1 MEKLALR
8 EYRYQ
13 LVWVRVFLNSVSE
26 SFPIKKITLLC
37 SAITILAFA
46 PTAFAEQHEFTNT
59 LPNYLEIEQ
68 NDIIFLKNLSNS
80 TINLQHTGGLFS
92 SGELHTNGTWTGNMP
107 YDVGVYEWVNVN
119 STGTIVIKDKVIQ
132 EKIIEEPSVT
142 IFENK
147 IEGNVGNEIKNI
159 PVAITTISPTFQTE
173 SIAVKTSSN
182 GDFETTLE
190 LDEIGTHDV
199 IVSYDGKSIGKFSQ
213 QVTEEN
219 VREYAGV
226 DILELR
232 LSLLQTLESILEIIF
247 GK

>member
-92 SGELHTNGTWTGNMP
+92 SGELHTNGTWTGNCLL
-107 YDVGVYEWVNVN
+107 YT
-119 STGTIVIKDKVIQ
+119 S
-132 EKIIEEPSVT
+132 PS
-142 IFENK
+142 
-147 IEGNVGNEIKNI
+147 
-159 PVAITTISPTFQTE
+159 PRDS
-173 SIAVKTSSN
+173 
-182 GDFETTLE
+182 
-190 LDEIGTHDV
+190 
-199 IVSYDGKSIGKFSQ
+199 
-213 QVTEEN
+213 
-219 VREYAGV
+219 
-226 DILELR
+226 
-232 LSLLQTLESILEIIF
+232 
-247 GK
+247 

>member
-1 MEKLALR
+1 MEKLALDFFSWFKGGIHT
-8 EYRYQ
+8 EPT
-13 LVWVRVFLNSVSE
+13 
-26 SFPIKKITLLC
+26 PIKKITLLC
-37 SAITILAFA
+37 STITILALA

-68 NDIIFLKNLSNS
+68 NDTIFLKNLTNS

-92 SGELHTNGTWTGNMP
+92 SGELYTNGTWTGNMP
-107 YDVGVYEWVNVN
+107 YDAGVYEWINVN
-119 STGTIVIKDKVIQ
+119 STGTIVIKDKAIQ
-132 EKIIEEPSVT
+132 ETNIKGPSVT
-142 IFENK
+142 ISDNK
-147 IEGNVGNEIKNI
+147 IKGNVGNEIKDI
-159 PVAITTISPTFQTE
+159 PVAVTTISPTFKTE
-173 SIAVKTSSN
+173 SIAVKASSN

-232 LSLLQTLESILEIIF
+232 LSLLQTLENILEIIF